1 MLDFHHNPMGAKN
14 PGNYVSNSSSTI
26 YSEFPVSLLGRDYL
40 LPNLSYQFSPL
51 LSFSSSAF
59 FNLNDS
65 SFLNTS
71 GLEWNFLEDLLLSWN
86 ISLAHGIKSSM
97 QTEKNSEFGDTPNSF
112 KLILKH
118 YR

>member
-51 LSFSSSAF
+51 LSFSSSGF

-71 GLEWNFLEDLLLSWN
+71 GLEWNFSEDLLLSWN
-86 ISLAHGIKSSM
+86 ISLASGIKASM
-97 QTEKNSEFGDTPNSF
+97 QTEK
-112 KLILKH
+112 ILNLETH
-118 YR
+118 RTRFN